1 MGITIN
7 SSAVTLGELLTNGTD
22 TVIPEASISMTAA
35 ESAAVLIEDFGGI
48 QEVRNDT
55 YGRLHSIVAGA
66 GSLENAVQLLD
77 DAEII
82 FINNNFSE
90 AERLKETTKGGK
102 IKRTKFLP
110 NDYLSAK
117 SVLIGCLEKGI
128 PLFDEDGNPMG
139 KSALSDKRAGK
150 VEKTPE
156 MKLAETLARALK
168 LAREVHGESAL
179 SVQVMTTSDPYVTT
193 VQLVKA

>member
-1 MGITIN
+1 MSYTIN
-7 SSAVTLGELLTNGTD
+7 STAVAVLDSLGESDAADEVRAAT
-22 TVIPEASISMTAA
+22 EISTE
-35 ESAAVLIEDFGGI
+35 ESVAMLIEDFGGI

-55 YGRLHSIVAGA
+55 YGRLHSTVAGA
-66 GSLENAVQLLD
+66 GSLETAVKLLD

-90 AERLKETTKGGK
+90 AERLKETTKSGK

-139 KSALSDKRAGK
+139 KSALSDKRSGK
-150 VEKTPE
+150 VEKTAQ
-156 MKLAETLARALK
+156 MKLDAALANALK
-168 LAREVHGESAL
+168 YAREVYGETAIA
-179 SVQVMTTSDPYVTT
+179 VMVVDSESRPLTG
-193 VQLVKA
+193 ANA

>member
-1 MGITIN
+1 MSYTIN
-7 SSAVTLGELLTNGTD
+7 STAVAVLDSLGESDAADEVRAAT
-22 TVIPEASISMTAA
+22 EISTE
-35 ESAAVLIEDFGGI
+35 ESVAMLIEDFGGI

-55 YGRLHSIVAGA
+55 YGRLHSTVAGA
-66 GSLENAVQLLD
+66 GSLEKAMKLLD

-90 AERLKETTKGGK
+90 TERLKETTKSGK

-139 KSALSDKRAGK
+139 KSALSDKRSGK
-150 VEKTPE
+150 VEKTALQ
-156 MKLAETLARALK
+156 KLDAALANALK
-168 LAREVHGESAL
+168 YAREVYGETAIAVMVVDSESRPLTSAN
-179 SVQVMTTSDPYVTT
+179 
-193 VQLVKA
+193 A

>member
-1 MGITIN
+1 MSYTIN
-7 SSAVTLGELLTNGTD
+7 STAVAVLDSLGESDAADEVRAAT
-22 TVIPEASISMTAA
+22 EISTE
-35 ESAAVLIEDFGGI
+35 ESVAMLIEDFGGI

-55 YGRLHSIVAGA
+55 YGRLHSTVAGA
-66 GSLENAVQLLD
+66 GSLEKAVKLLD

-90 AERLKETTKGGK
+90 AERLKETTKSGK

-139 KSALSDKRAGK
+139 KSALSDKRSGK
-150 VEKTPE
+150 VEKTALQ
-156 MKLAETLARALK
+156 KLDAALANALK
-168 LAREVHGESAL
+168 YAREVYGETA
-179 SVQVMTTSDPYVTT
+179 VAV
-193 VQLVKA
+193 LVVDSESRPLIGANA

>member
-1 MGITIN
+1 MSYTIN
-7 SSAVTLGELLTNGTD
+7 STAVAVLDSLGESDAADEVRAAT
-22 TVIPEASISMTAA
+22 EISTE
-35 ESAAVLIEDFGGI
+35 ESVAMLIEDFGGI

-55 YGRLHSIVAGA
+55 YGRLHSTVAGA
-66 GSLENAVQLLD
+66 GSLEKAVKLLD

-90 AERLKETTKGGK
+90 DERLKETTKSGK

-128 PLFDEDGNPMG
+128 PLFDEDGDPMG
-139 KSALSDKRAGK
+139 KSALSDKRSGK
-150 VEKTPE
+150 VEKTALQ
-156 MKLAETLARALK
+156 KLDAALANALK
-168 LAREVHGESAL
+168 YAREVYGETA
-179 SVQVMTTSDPYVTT
+179 VAV
-193 VQLVKA
+193 LVVDSESRPLIGANS

>member
-7 SSAVTLGELLTNGTD
+7 SSAVTLGELLTDGTD
-22 TVIPEASISMTAA
+22 TPIPEASISMTAA

-48 QEVRNDT
+48 EAVRSDT
-55 YGRLHSIVAGA
+55 YGRLHTVVSGA

-128 PLFDEDGNPMG
+128 PLFDDDGNPMG
-139 KSALSDKRAGK
+139 KSALSDKRSGK
-150 VEKTPE
+150 VEKTAQQ
-156 MKLAETLARALK
+156 KLDAALANALKYAREIHGDDATVVVVMAKDGGMLAR
-168 LAREVHGESAL
+168 VSA
-179 SVQVMTTSDPYVTT
+179 
-193 VQLVKA
+193 

>member
-7 SSAVTLGELLTNGTD
+7 SSAVTLGELLTDGTD
-22 TVIPEASISMTAA
+22 TVIPDPTVISTE
-35 ESAAVLIEDFGGI
+35 ESVAMLIEDFGGI
-48 QEVRNDT
+48 EAVRSDT
-55 YGRLHSIVAGA
+55 YGRLHAAVSGA
-66 GSLENAVQLLD
+66 GGLDAAVSLLD
-77 DAEII
+77 EAEII

-128 PLFDEDGNPMG
+128 PLFDDDGNPMG
-139 KSALSDKRAGK
+139 KSALSDKRSGK

-156 MKLAETLARALK
+156 MKLAETLQRALK
-168 LAREVHGESAL
+168 LAREIHGESAL

>member
-1 MGITIN
+1 MGIAIN
-7 SSAVTLGELLTNGTD
+7 SSAVTLSELLTDGTD
-22 TVIPEASISMTAA
+22 APIPEASISMTAA

-48 QEVRNDT
+48 EAVRSDT
-55 YGRLHSIVAGA
+55 YGRLHTAVSGA
-66 GSLENAVQLLD
+66 GSLENAVKLLD
-77 DAEII
+77 EAEII

-90 AERLKETTKGGK
+90 ADRLKETTKSGK

-139 KSALSDKRAGK
+139 KSALSDKRSGK
-150 VEKTPE
+150 VEKTPA
-156 MKLAETLARALK
+156 MKLAETLQRALN
-168 LAREVHGESAL
+168 LAREVHG
-179 SVQVMTTSDPYVTT
+179 TT
-193 VQLVKA
+193 VESVDVLDGLGNSLARSRV

>member
-7 SSAVTLGELLTNGTD
+7 STAVAVLDSLGESD
-22 TVIPEASISMTAA
+22 AMSTAHVA
-35 ESAAVLIEDFGGI
+35 TEITTEESVAMLIEDFCGI

-55 YGRLHSIVAGA
+55 YGRLHTVVSGA

-139 KSALSDKRAGK
+139 KSALSDKRSGK

-156 MKLAETLARALK
+156 MKLAETLQRALK
-168 LAREVHGESAL
+168 LAREIHGESAL

>member
-7 SSAVTLGELLTNGTD
+7 SSAVTLGELLTDGTD
-22 TVIPEASISMTAA
+22 TPIPEASISMTAA

-48 QEVRNDT
+48 EAVRSDT
-55 YGRLHSIVAGA
+55 YGRLHAVVSGA

-90 AERLKETTKGGK
+90 SERLKETTKSGK

-139 KSALSDKRAGK
+139 KSALSDKRSGK
-150 VEKTPE
+150 VEKTAQ
-156 MKLAETLARALK
+156 MKLDAALANALK
-168 LAREVHGESAL
+168 YAREVYGETA
-179 SVQVMTTSDPYVTT
+179 VAV
-193 VQLVKA
+193 LVVDSESRPLTGANS

>member
-7 SSAVTLGELLTNGTD
+7 STAVAVLDSLGESD
-22 TVIPEASISMTAA
+22 AA
-35 ESAAVLIEDFGGI
+35 EEVRAAIGISAEESVAMLIEDFGGI

-55 YGRLHSIVAGA
+55 YGRLHSTVAGA
-66 GSLENAVQLLD
+66 GSLETAVKLLD

-90 AERLKETTKGGK
+90 AERLKETTKSGK

-128 PLFDEDGNPMG
+128 PLFDADGNPMG
-139 KSALSDKRAGK
+139 KSALSDKRSGK
-150 VEKTPE
+150 VEKTTQ
-156 MKLAETLARALK
+156 MKLDETLTKVLNYV
-168 LAREVHGESAL
+168 REIYGEDITEIL
-179 SVQVMTTSDPYVTT
+179 VCDKTGTIVTKK
-193 VQLVKA
+193 VAA

>member
-7 SSAVTLGELLTNGTD
+7 SSAVTLGELLTDGTD
-22 TVIPEASISMTAA
+22 TPIPEASISLTAA

-48 QEVRNDT
+48 EAVRSDT
-55 YGRLHSIVAGA
+55 YGRLHTVVSGA

-90 AERLKETTKGGK
+90 AERLKETTKNGK

-139 KSALSDKRAGK
+139 KSALSDKRSGK

-156 MKLAETLARALK
+156 MKLAETLSRALK
-168 LAREVHGESAL
+168 LAREVYGETAIA
-179 SVQVMTTSDPYVTT
+179 VMVVDSESRPLTGTN
-193 VQLVKA
+193 A

>member
-1 MGITIN
+1 MSYTIN
-7 SSAVTLGELLTNGTD
+7 STAVAVLDSLGESDAADEVRAAT
-22 TVIPEASISMTAA
+22 EISA
-35 ESAAVLIEDFGGI
+35 EESVAMLIEDFGGI

-55 YGRLHSIVAGA
+55 YGRLHSTVASA
-66 GSLENAVQLLD
+66 GSLETAVKLLD

-90 AERLKETTKGGK
+90 AERLKETTKSGK

-139 KSALSDKRAGK
+139 KSALSDKRSGK
-150 VEKTPE
+150 VEKTAQQ
-156 MKLAETLARALK
+156 KLDAALANALK
-168 LAREVHGESAL
+168 YAREVYGKTAIAVLVVDSESRPLTGAN
-179 SVQVMTTSDPYVTT
+179 
-193 VQLVKA
+193 A